1 MLEYNQVY
9 NMDCL
14 EGMKEIPQG
23 TVNLVIADPPYFLG
37 MTSNG
42 QKGAFSDLNICK
54 PFYIELA
61 KEIERVLR
69 YDGEFYIFMDWRSL
83 AFYFPIFDD
92 FLPVKNLIVW
102 DKIAGPGNFYSYN
115 HEFILYGTKNGTLK
129 KGGSNVWHYK
139 GFSSGAKATDGEKI
153 HPAQKPTELIAR
165 IIAESCPRGGV
176 VLDPFMGSY
185 TTAVC
190 AHRAGVKFLGFEID
204 AARCEIGQKRLEEEK
219 NQLTLF
225 GGDTDGV

>member
-165 IIAESCPRGGV
+165 IIAESCPRGGCRARSLHGLLHDRRLRTPRRGQ
-176 VLDPFMGSY
+176 VLRLRDRRRPLRDR
-185 TTAVC
+185 TETPRRREEP
-190 AHRAGVKFLGFEID
+190 AHAFR
-204 AARCEIGQKRLEEEK
+204 R
-219 NQLTLF
+219 
-225 GGDTDGV
+225 